1 MAAGNQSYNS
11 SICTMMYSGNRKGN
25 LVLISR
31 EGLQQKKKSGIFDIA
46 PVSQTRVL
54 AQDFTLL
61 ELQYTCNNC
70 R

>member
-1 MAAGNQSYNS
+1 
-11 SICTMMYSGNRKGN
+11 MMYSGNRKGN